1 VSLIAT
7 VAQSALGSP
16 REVRAL
22 EVHDALSQAFDITLT
37 FLHDDPDL
45 DTEALLWAEAAVE
58 LFDADGGP
66 PRAAEQYHGVIEEAA
81 WVDQHG
87 DLHLYRLRLRPR
99 LHGLAYRVR
108 TRIFQQQS
116 VRDIVARVL
125 REAGLPTDAVVWHVA
140 PPPPREYVTQ
150 WKESEFAFVS
160 RLLEEEGMF
169 YWHAHGPD
177 GHTLHIADSPAV
189 HEAIEGDPAIACASV
204 DAHDGAAEHVRDLVR
219 HARSSAE
226 AFRSRDWNPMFAAG
240 AQEGTQ
246 ALTPGSTREHHEFPG
261 GFLTQPA
268 GARRARD
275 RMVAAAVPRKEL
287 EGLSN
292 SPRLQPGRR
301 FELVD
306 VLPEHLGG
314 EHLVRAVHRTYQ
326 RGGTGD
332 GVAAVYVARFFAMPA
347 PFEFRPARVTPR
359 PRVHGKESAV
369 VTTPGGEEIH
379 CDALGRIKVHFYWD
393 REGALDDTASCWVR
407 VQQQNTATSLVI
419 PRVGWEVD
427 VGFEFGDP
435 DRPVVLQK
443 LYNRETLPP
452 YELPASLA
460 RSALQSSTS
469 PGGGGTNEIRHDDT
483 AGAMEFFVHA
493 QRNLKVMVGH
503 DHTDTVGVDASAQ
516 VGAASTESVA
526 GTESITVGGHQSA
539 SVTGSVTLETV
550 GARTVSVGANDETG
564 VTAMYGVK
572 TAGARTESIGGLMN
586 VLAQQV
592 SETFNA
598 SHTATIGGAQSINS
612 AKGVAFSIAG
622 GHTEL
627 VGAAKV
633 EAARGAKQE
642 NIGAA
647 KSLTAGIV
655 RWKTGG
661 DMTVASE
668 GAMAW
673 NIGGPLQIKAGG
685 AVTLSGSSVTL
696 NIAGS
701 AKLLAG
707 AKVQATPA
715 SVKIQ
720 GGTVGGDGAEIKVSG
735 TVHYK

>member
-1 VSLIAT
+1 
-7 VAQSALGSP
+7 
-16 REVRAL
+16 
-22 EVHDALSQAFDITLT
+22 
-37 FLHDDPDL
+37 
-45 DTEALLWAEAAVE
+45 
-58 LFDADGGP
+58 
-66 PRAAEQYHGVIEEAA
+66 
-81 WVDQHG
+81 
-87 DLHLYRLRLRPR
+87 
-99 LHGLAYRVR
+99 
-108 TRIFQQQS
+108 
-116 VRDIVARVL
+116 
-125 REAGLPTDAVVWHVA
+125 
-140 PPPPREYVTQ
+140 
-150 WKESEFAFVS
+150 
-160 RLLEEEGMF
+160 
-169 YWHAHGPD
+169 
-177 GHTLHIADSPAV
+177 
-189 HEAIEGDPAIACASV
+189 
-204 DAHDGAAEHVRDLVR
+204 
-219 HARSSAE
+219 
-226 AFRSRDWNPMFAAG
+226 
-240 AQEGTQ
+240 
-246 ALTPGSTREHHEFPG
+246 
-261 GFLTQPA
+261 
-268 GARRARD
+268 
-275 RMVAAAVPRKEL
+275 
-287 EGLSN
+287 
-292 SPRLQPGRR
+292 
-301 FELVD
+301 
-306 VLPEHLGG
+306 
-314 EHLVRAVHRTYQ
+314 
-326 RGGTGD
+326 
-332 GVAAVYVARFFAMPA
+332 
-347 PFEFRPARVTPR
+347 
-359 PRVHGKESAV
+359 V

-469 PGGGGTNEIRHDDT
+469 PGGGGTNEIRLDDT

-673 NIGGPLQIKAGG
+673 NIGGPMQIKAGG

-735 TVHYK
+735 TVHSK